1 MLSSGTWQ
9 TARVQQH
16 VPFCCAAYSGEDAC
30 VASQPGQ
37 PGVEP
42 TPARCG
48 PAIEEVI
55 AVEGAAGSGT
65 ASAKS
70 ARVGCVG
77 PLPGRCADAA
87 PGPAAPGLAGAP
99 LLAAA
104 AGGGIGAGLGLDD
117 P

>member
-1 MLSSGTWQ
+1 MGVRLAGTWQ

-30 VASQPGQ
+30 VAGQPSQPGA
-37 PGVEP
+37 EP

-65 ASAKS
+65 ASAKVPGS
-70 ARVGCVG
+70 APPGNYLVAARQLGRVRL
-77 PLPGRCADAA
+77 LPGW
-87 PGPAAPGLAGAP
+87 PAGQGWLQLPVMVVALSWV
-99 LLAAA
+99 
-104 AGGGIGAGLGLDD
+104 
-117 P
+117 